1 MLVDLSKS
9 INCLIYADVV
19 ESADTTDLKSVGRDT
34 VRVQVPSSAGTLIS
48 MPPRGVFW
56 VMLNRNKWVMCGST

>member
-34 VRVQVPSSAGTLIS
+34 VRVQVPSSAPLKVI
-48 MPPRGVFW
+48 FY
-56 VMLNRNKWVMCGST
+56 LNLVHLATENEQL